1 MIASYYGYSLEG
13 TMAASDEPLDA
24 EGYTAARS
32 TLPLGTRLLVGYRG
46 ESVWVTTNDHGSSV
60 AGYDIDLFRAAARDI
75 DLIGPGTTP
84 VRVTAL

>member
-24 EGYTAARS
+24 EGYTAAHS

-46 ESVWVTTNDHGSSV
+46 
-60 AGYDIDLFRAAARDI
+60 
-75 DLIGPGTTP
+75 
-84 VRVTAL
+84 